1 MYNVNRRSPGSQ
13 KASENKDYIY
23 IQGSIYICIYVL
35 YMRFQRSQCRNG
47 SRNFTIVNGVH
58 KIYNMEKKG
67 IKTIHARKDVR
78 LEGNANALVTF
89 QGVLGI
95 RIYLRY
101 TSYRNGSVAYPFT

>member
-1 MYNVNRRSPGSQ
+1 
-13 KASENKDYIY
+13 
-23 IQGSIYICIYVL
+23 
-35 YMRFQRSQCRNG
+35 MRFQRSQCRNG

-101 TSYRNGSVAYPFT
+101 TSIVTVPWHIRLRDNTLIL

>member
-1 MYNVNRRSPGSQ
+1 MCV
-13 KASENKDYIY
+13 
-23 IQGSIYICIYVL
+23 CVF

-47 SRNFTIVNGVH
+47 SRNFTIISGVH

-78 LEGNANALVTF
+78 LKGNTNALVTF

-95 RIYLRY
+95 HIYLRY